1 MKLASI
7 IRKPVD
13 LISIFR
19 TPVIEFLCDAR
30 YIDVAPPPFPAGQGM
45 PEWYKRI
52 PPFDKSARD
61 SNGRKAMSAKKC
73 IPMID
78 AMTLGFIIPLALDQH
93 ITSNHDCSKI
103 TVGPTSTEFDKVIE
117 FHAVGQVGGK
127 GSIFKT
133 DPIKFINPWVIKTAP
148 GWSTLFTP
156 CLNHLEDRFVCLS
169 GMVDTDKYPK
179 QVNFPGVWLKPN
191 YDDYLPAGTPLIT
204 VIPIRRADIVT
215 KFNVRELSSKEIKD
229 IDTMRRCQISRVGV
243 YSNELRDR
251 R

>member
-1 MKLASI
+1 MKFPNI
-7 IRKPVD
+7 VRKHVE

-52 PPFDKSARD
+52 PPVSKLNRD
-61 SNGRKAMSAKKC
+61 QHGRKALSAKKC

-78 AMTLGFIIPLALDQH
+78 AMTLGFIIPLAMDQQVN
-93 ITSNHDCSKI
+93 SNHDCSIVKI
-103 TVGPTSTEFDKVIE
+103 GPTSTEFDKMVE
-117 FHAVGQVGGK
+117 FHGVDQVGGK
-127 GSIFKT
+127 SPIFKS

-148 GWSTLFTP
+148 GWSSLFTP
-156 CLNHLEDRFVCLS
+156 CINHLEDRFVCLS

-191 YDDYLPAGTPLIT
+191 FDDYLPAGTPLVT
-204 VIPIRRADIVT
+204 VIPFKRTDIIT
-215 KFNVRELSSKEIKD
+215 KYNVREISTDENKV
-229 IDTMRRCQISRVGV
+229 IDTIRKCQTTRLG
-243 YSNELRDR
+243 YYANELKDR
-251 R
+251 K